1 MKNSLSHRALF
12 RWTGP
17 GLAAAL
23 LLAGAPAGAQDDEAP
38 IQDNSFLIE
47 EAYNQEAGVVQHI
60 NTFSRDDDT
69 GDWVYTFTQEW
80 PLGGQRHQLSYTI
93 PWLRLDDSADGGS
106 GAGDIA
112 VNYRLQLAGGGE
124 TPVAFSPRLS
134 LLLPT
139 GDEESG
145 RGAGSAGLQINLPL
159 SVVLGERFVSHV
171 NFGATYTPDA
181 RSPAGHEAD
190 VTAYN
195 LGQSFI
201 WLARPKMNVMLELA
215 YASGEEITGR
225 EVTEESNSFFIS
237 PGLRWAWDLPSG
249 LQIVPGI
256 AVPLGAGPS
265 SGERQIF
272 VYLSFEHAF
281 RRGGG

>member
-1 MKNSLSHRALF
+1 MKTF
-12 RWTGP
+12 
-17 GLAAAL
+17 L
-23 LLAGAPAGAQDDEAP
+23 LLAAFLLAALPAGAQEDAAP

-60 NTFSRDDDT
+60 NAFARDEDS

-80 PLGGQRHQLSYTI
+80 PFGSQRHQLSYTI
-93 PWLRLDDSADGGS
+93 PWLRLEDSANGAS
-106 GAGDIA
+106 GVGDIA
-112 VNYRLQLAGGGE
+112 VNYRLQLVGSGE

-134 LLLPT
+134 VLLPT

-145 RGAGSAGLQINLPL
+145 RGTGAVGLQANLPL
-159 SVVLGERFVSHV
+159 SVVLGEQFVSHV
-171 NFGATYTPDA
+171 NFGATYTPNAQSSD
-181 RSPAGHEAD
+181 GHKAD
-190 VTAYN
+190 VTVYN

-215 YASGEEITGR
+215 YASGEEIIER
-225 EVTEESNSFFIS
+225 NVTEESNSFFIS
-237 PGLRWAWDLPSG
+237 PGLRWAWDLPNG

-256 AVPLGAGPS
+256 AIPLGAGPS

-272 VYLSFEHAF
+272 LYLSFEHAF
-281 RRGGG
+281 RRSGG